1 MKEETVGGWRV
12 VGAGVL
18 AVVVAAGINACGG
31 SSNPSPVTTPT
42 PVAVP
47 SPTPTPTPSATP
59 TPVAADCPLGKGTA
73 SASCARHDGRFVEDV
88 DAAVAEVLRE
98 SPALFDL
105 GDPNNPRVRDSA
117 GYYQAVLQRLRAA
130 GFCANYDGA
139 EVQVKNTNDFSEQ
152 YDVLLSDGAVRR
164 GAGAY
169 RLTCQPASFPL
180 DPEDVIDSIRVA
192 FYGIRCADGQT
203 PPNNATGKLPIGC
216 SGFVTATPK
225 NRENRDVPPAV
236 HGPNITWVLKDGGQ
250 FIDLHD
256 DPDQDFNKTLI
267 GRSKG
272 HFTLCAT
279 LKGVEGCLH
288 GEVI

>member
-1 MKEETVGGWRV
+1 V
-12 VGAGVL
+12 V
-18 AVVVAAGINACGG
+18 AVAVAVAAGVNACGG
-31 SSNPSPVTTPT
+31 SSGPTPVATPT
-42 PVAVP
+42 PVGPAP
-47 SPTPTPTPSATP
+47 SPTPTPTPTATP
-59 TPVAADCPLGKGTA
+59 TPVAAECPLGKGTA
-73 SASCARHDGRFVEDV
+73 SASCARHGGRFVDDV
-88 DAAVAEVLRE
+88 DAAVSQVLSQR
-98 SPALFDL
+98 PTLFDL
-105 GDPNNPRVRDSA
+105 GDPNNPRVRDTA
-117 GYYQAVLQRLRAA
+117 GYYAEVLRNLRAA

-139 EVQVKNTNDFSEQ
+139 EVQVKNTNEFSEQ

-192 FYGIRCADGQT
+192 FYGIRCADGRT
-203 PPNNATGKLPIGC
+203 PPNNALGKLPIGC

-256 DPDQDFNKTLI
+256 DPDQTFNKTLV
-267 GRSKG
+267 GRGKG

-288 GEVI
+288 GEVID

>member
-1 MKEETVGGWRV
+1 MRDETTGRARV
-12 VGAGVL
+12 AGAALL
-18 AVVVAAGINACGG
+18 ALSVAAGINACGG
-31 SSNPSPVTTPT
+31 SNSPTPVSTPT
-42 PVAVP
+42 PVAIP
-47 SPTPTPTPSATP
+47 SPTPTPTPAPTP

-73 SASCARHDGRFVEDV
+73 SASCARHNGRFVDDV
-88 DAAVAEVLRE
+88 EAAVEQVLRE
-98 SPALFDL
+98 RPALFDL

-117 GYYQAVLQRLRAA
+117 GYYAAVLQSLRAS

-152 YDVLLSDGAVRR
+152 YDVLLSDGALRR

-192 FYGIRCADGQT
+192 FYGIRCVDGQT
-203 PPNNATGKLPIGC
+203 VPNNALGKLPVGC
-216 SGFVTATPK
+216 TGFVTATPK
-225 NRENRDVPPAV
+225 NRENRDVPAAV
-236 HGPNITWVLKDGGQ
+236 HGPNIDWVLKDGGQ
-250 FIDLHD
+250 YVDVFD
-256 DPDQDFNKTLI
+256 DVQTFNKTLI
-267 GRSKG
+267 GRAKG

-279 LKGVEGCLH
+279 VKGVEGCLH